1 MRCASCGT
9 ENEPDSRFCGG
20 CGARV
25 TKSQVAPTHKISDDA
40 PYPVQPAQPAPMV
53 PPQYST
59 LPPQMPPPAVAPA
72 PAPAPAPRMSG
83 PMPEGTVQRPRTPA
97 PSAPSLTGESL
108 VERPSGG
115 RRWGLVALILVVDL
129 GLAAAGAWM
138 LSQSLDSKES
148 ATK

>member
-25 TKSQVAPTHKISDDA
+25 AKSQVAPTHKISDDA
-40 PYPVQPAQPAPMV
+40 PYPIPASQPAPV
-53 PPQYST
+53 IQPQYST
-59 LPPQMPPPAVAPA
+59 LPPQMPPAPVAAAA
-72 PAPAPAPRMSG
+72 PPVRMSG
-83 PMPEGTVQRPRTPA
+83 PLPEGTVQRPRT
-97 PSAPSLTGESL
+97 SAPIASSTTGESL
-108 VERPSGG
+108 VERPAGG

-138 LSQSLDSKES
+138 LSQSLDTKES
-148 ATK
+148 STK